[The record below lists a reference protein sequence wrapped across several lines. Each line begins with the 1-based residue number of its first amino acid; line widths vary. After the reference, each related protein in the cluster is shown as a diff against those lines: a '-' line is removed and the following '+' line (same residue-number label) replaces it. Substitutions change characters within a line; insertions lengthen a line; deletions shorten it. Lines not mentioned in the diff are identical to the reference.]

1 MTYRSD
7 VNSIST
13 NRLIKENDLLNSKYN
28 QFKKNFSVTSKSDF
42 MTNNNLDNLFLS
54 QQITTHNTPERDNE
68 DNDKYNILR
77 KVYDER
83 IKSLYNNYKILA
95 MKFES
100 DDILQTMK
108 NDSISNEFIHQRRI
122 HEKNHGRTER
132 FKEQISRQG

>member
-54 QQITTHNTPERDNE
+54 QQITTHNTPEIDNE

-108 NDSISNEFIHQRRI
+108 NDSISNEFIHQRMKVLYFI
-122 HEKNHGRTER
+122 K
-132 FKEQISRQG
+132 

>member
-108 NDSISNEFIHQRRI
+108 TDSISNEFIHQRLKVLYFI
-122 HEKNHGRTER
+122 K
-132 FKEQISRQG
+132 